1 MRLNA
6 IKYVSFKRNIT
17 KNRRTAAGRQGR
29 MVRTGKR
36 RNIIKKLKKYAFK
49 RNYWYL

>member
-1 MRLNA
+1 MQLNTYRL
-6 IKYVSFKRNIT
+6 KKNIT

-36 RNIIKKLKKYAFK
+36 RNILK
-49 RNYWYL
+49 N